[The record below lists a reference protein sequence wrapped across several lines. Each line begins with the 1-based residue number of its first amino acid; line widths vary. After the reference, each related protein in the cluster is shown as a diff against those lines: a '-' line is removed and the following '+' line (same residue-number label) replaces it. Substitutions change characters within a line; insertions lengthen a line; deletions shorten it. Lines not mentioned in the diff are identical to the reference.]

1 MGKLL
6 PLQIGDLKAKFPILQ
21 GGMGIGVSLGR
32 LAGSVAK
39 EGGIGIISAAQI
51 GFMEEDFKKK
61 PFEANLRAIHKEM
74 KKAREIAKDGIIGFN
89 IMVAASHYADYVK
102 EAVKAGA
109 DLIVSGAGL
118 PVDLPAYVKGA
129 QVKLAP
135 IVSTVKSASVLLKYW
150 DKKHHRMPDLVI
162 IEGPQAGG
170 HLGFS
175 REQVESF
182 DQETYGEEIR
192 NIIQLVKKYEQ
203 SYEMHIPVA
212 IGGGIDTKEKADWA
226 FSLGADAIQVASRFV
241 TTEECDAAQAFKES
255 YINARQEDIVITKSP
270 VGMPG
275 RAIKNSFLEKVERG
289 ENIPHGCYG
298 CLERCNPAQ
307 TPYCITEALIHAAKG
322 ETEDALLFCGANA
335 WKAEKIQTVAEVM
348 DSLLK

>member
-1 MGKLL
+1 MGKLR
-6 PLQIGDLKAKFPILQ
+6 PLQIGDLRAKLPILQ
-21 GGMGIGVSLGR
+21 GGMGIGVSLGG
-32 LAGSVAK
+32 LAGAVAK
-39 EGGIGIISAAQI
+39 EGGVGIISAAQI
-51 GFMEEDFKKK
+51 GFMEEDFKRR

-74 KKAREIAKDGIIGFN
+74 KKARAIAKDGIIGFN

-129 QVKLAP
+129 KVKLAP
-135 IVSTVKSASVLLKYW
+135 IVSTVKSASVILKYW
-150 DKKHHRMPDLVI
+150 DRKHNRMPDLVI
-162 IEGPQAGG
+162 IEGPKAGG

-175 REQVESF
+175 REQIDSF
-182 DQETYGEEIR
+182 DSDAYGEEIKS
-192 NIIQLVKKYEQ
+192 IIQLVKKYEQ
-203 SYEMHIPVA
+203 SYDMHIPVA
-212 IGGGIDTKEKADWA
+212 IGGGIDTKEAADRA

-241 TTEECDAAQAFKES
+241 TTEECDAAQGFKES
-255 YINARQEDIVITKSP
+255 YLNARQEDIIITKSP

-275 RAIKNSFLEKVERG
+275 RAIKNKFLERVERG
-289 ENIPHGCYG
+289 EHIPHGCYG
-298 CLERCNPAQ
+298 CLEHCSPAQ

-348 DSLLK
+348 DSFFD